1 MSLGKIIRYSETQP
15 GLEGMEVV
23 RNYFQTERITFGM
36 SELLPGQ
43 VGAVDPGHKEADEVF
58 FCMQGHVLC
67 LFPEENRYYELQ
79 KGDALLI
86 PPPVSHQLYNIGE
99 EKAVVLFACAPR
111 P

>member
-1 MSLGKIIRYSETQP
+1 MSLGKILRYSETQP
-15 GLEGMEVV
+15 ALEGMEVV
-23 RNYFQTERITFGM
+23 RNYFQTGRITFGM

-43 VGAVDPGHKEADEVF
+43 TGAVDPGHQEADEVF

-67 LFPEENRYYELQ
+67 LFPEENHYYELY

-86 PPPVSHQLYNIGE
+86 PPPVGHQLINIGE
-99 EKAVVLFACAPR
+99 EKAVILFACAPK